1 MEWKMWKLVYQRLAG
16 GARTVMALISQGIDR
31 RRRRRANV
39 ALSHWN
45 ERLLRDVGL
54 TRADYLACLSSPW
67 DNPDEFRHVHP
78 VVSHLHP
85 VVRAVR
91 EIDRRAA

>member
-1 MEWKMWKLVYQRLAG
+1 LVYQRLAV
-16 GARTVMALISQGIDR
+16 GARALAALLSQAAAR
-31 RRRRRANV
+31 RNRRRANI

-67 DNPDEFRHVHP
+67 DNPGEFRHGQP
-78 VVSHLHP
+78 VGSHLHP
-85 VVRAVR
+85 VVRTVR
-91 EIDRRAA
+91 EIDRLAA